1 MTLLTRPRRFSKT
14 LTMSMAEKFF
24 SIEHADKGPVQRILS
39 DESIPGAGK
48 HRGVTVHSPH

>member
-1 MTLLTRPRRFSKT
+1 MTLLTRPRHFGKT

-39 DESIPGAGK
+39 DESIPGAGN
-48 HRGVTVHSPH
+48 HRGQS